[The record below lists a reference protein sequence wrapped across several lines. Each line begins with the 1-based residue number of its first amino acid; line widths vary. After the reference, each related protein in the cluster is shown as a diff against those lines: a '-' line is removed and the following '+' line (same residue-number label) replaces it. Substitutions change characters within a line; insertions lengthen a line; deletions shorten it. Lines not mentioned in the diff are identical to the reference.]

1 MQGLVR
7 TRGVTRGEIDTRV
20 WNKPKAA
27 ILTVGMMQLYL
38 PSGFIM
44 ELDNCYY
51 IPVLCQNIISTS
63 CLMRE
68 GNESNIKDNGYS
80 LYLQYMVHG
89 FAHVMNGLFILN
101 LEGEYVYNVNVKR
114 LKPNELNMTYFCHY
128 QLGHISVKHMTKLHD
143 EAFLTLFDFESFETC
158 ESCLLGKMTKTPF
171 AKSCERASDL
181 LECLHTNMCGPMST
195 IARGGY
201 QYFITLTDDFSRYGY
216 VYLMKHKS

>member
-1 MQGLVR
+1 VKFKKSRSVTSNSGALAVHVIDIYLAYAPSNSWVYDTGSIVHICNLMQGLVR

-51 IPVLCQNIISTS
+51 VPVLYQNIISTS
-63 CLMRE
+63 CLIRE
-68 GNESNIKDNGYS
+68 GNESNIKDTGCS

-101 LEGEYVYNVNVKR
+101 LEGE
-114 LKPNELNMTYFCHY
+114 
-128 QLGHISVKHMTKLHD
+128 
-143 EAFLTLFDFESFETC
+143 
-158 ESCLLGKMTKTPF
+158 
-171 AKSCERASDL
+171 
-181 LECLHTNMCGPMST
+181 
-195 IARGGY
+195 
-201 QYFITLTDDFSRYGY
+201 
-216 VYLMKHKS
+216 